1 MKASKQRHFNNART
15 NCSVPQPFGLRNGLK
30 KIKISW
36 KFSSF
41 RHLEWVDR
49 AQGVPADTEQA
60 GQELISYGSP
70 RSDFPAFLA
79 LSCKGTGTAPQGVRP
94 RVLFGH
100 PQLLCR
106 VVHSFLP
113 PHSSDLQCNQP
124 YLPTACALLRHLSFN
139 AAAGVSRVWFAKVSP
154 IKFTR
159 K

>member
-49 AQGVPADTEQA
+49 AQGVPTDTEQA

-70 RSDFPAFLA
+70 RSDFPALLA

-100 PQLLCR
+100 PRLLCR
-106 VVHSFLP
+106 VVHCFLP